1 MKQLIILCMA
11 VVMLFGCKNKSKD
24 GQFTLDGNIKNLPDQ
39 EVYLE
44 QVFFSDKQ
52 PEVLDTAMMKNGK
65 FLVQG
70 MSAEEGMFRLRL
82 QNSQMGYIFIND
94 ANDIKFTADAKDS
107 SLQGPKFNSPA
118 NISLKNFLVDFDTKR
133 KEYLEQQKKLEEIT
147 VGGNANDSIVAVTN
161 ASLKTIDSS
170 FKNMVIESLNN
181 SKDPVM
187 AMFVFGYTQDID
199 SARINK
205 TIANLEQKFPE
216 HNELKAL
223 LSKYKSATTV
233 AATTAPK
240 GGKPDVGSM
249 APDFTMNDATGKP
262 LALSSLRGQY
272 VLVDFWASW
281 CGPCRGENPNVV
293 KAFNKFKNKNF
304 TILGV
309 SLDDDKAAWQQAIM
323 QDNLT
328 WKHVSDLKGWENAT
342 VNLYGYSGI
351 PYNVLIDPS
360 GKIIAKELR
369 GPALE
374 AKLAEVLK

>member
-94 ANDIKFTADAKDS
+94 ANDIKLTADAKDS